1 MSPHYIIVLMPL
13 GQETKKRSY
22 SIIRE
27 KLTRV
32 LWRNWILTLSFSTIQ
47 VMKKSISARQKNP
60 LGGLW
65 ILLCSV
71 IKVSERL
78 PQPIQSRL
86 IFGCDTLGMNR

>member
-1 MSPHYIIVLMPL
+1 
-13 GQETKKRSY
+13 
-22 SIIRE
+22 
-27 KLTRV
+27 
-32 LWRNWILTLSFSTIQ
+32 
-47 VMKKSISARQKNP
+47 MKKSISARQKNP